1 MGGSLPSG
9 YTVIKLSDNL
19 ISSRGKKSM
28 NSKTLP
34 TILAVDDSVSMQQLI
49 EKTLKNR
56 YRVMVAGNT
65 VEALGILY
73 HEPVELMLLDVSMP
87 GVDGLEF
94 CRIVRRSPH
103 LKDLPVV
110 MLTAKDTVYDK
121 IEGRLAGATEY
132 LTKPFNA
139 AELLQIIDKIL
150 KKKAQSK
157 GAS

>member
-1 MGGSLPSG
+1 
-9 YTVIKLSDNL
+9 
-19 ISSRGKKSM
+19 
-28 NSKTLP
+28 
-34 TILAVDDSVSMQQLI
+34 MQQLI

>member
-1 MGGSLPSG
+1 
-9 YTVIKLSDNL
+9 
-19 ISSRGKKSM
+19 M
-28 NSKTLP
+28 NSKSLP

-49 EKTLKNR
+49 EKTLKGR
-56 YRVMVAGNT
+56 YQVLVAGST
-65 VEALGILY
+65 VEALGKLY

-94 CRIVRRSPH
+94 CRIVRRSPN

-110 MLTAKDTVYDK
+110 MLTARDSISDK

-139 AELLQIIDKIL
+139 AELLQVINKIL
-150 KKKAQSK
+150 NKKVQPK
-157 GAS
+157 